1 MDIGMAF
8 EPAVILGL
16 VGIEVVQN
24 DVNFFFVSVAID
36 DAVHE
41 IQELPASPAFVMTGL
56 NQAGGGF
63 QGGKECRCAVPF
75 VFMSKAGNGPSV
87 GQPDVAL
94 SPLDERYARD

>member
-36 DAVHE
+36 DAV
-41 IQELPASPAFVMTGL
+41 Q
-56 NQAGGGF
+56 
-63 QGGKECRCAVPF
+63 
-75 VFMSKAGNGPSV
+75 
-87 GQPDVAL
+87 
-94 SPLDERYARD
+94 